1 MQEHGLK
8 ISELV
13 TLFNLEVLNRGSDY
27 DTALLTI
34 TDVNRPGLQF
44 HSFYDYFDPRRLQVL
59 GKAEI
64 TYLKGLT
71 TEQRRKCFDDLF
83 LYDIPALVI
92 SRGLDCFPECLESAR
107 VHERTLLRTEETTVE
122 FTSHTIE
129 YLNRVLAPCVTRH
142 GVLLDISGEGVM
154 ITGDSGIGKSESAIE
169 LIMRG
174 HRLVA
179 DDAVEIRRISNQLIG
194 TAPEVIRHYIELRGI
209 GVIDVRQL
217 FGMSAIM
224 NGLALH
230 GGFIPYA
237 GTFMVFSDYA
247 KNALRLAALMGTRA
261 VWVFTHDSIG
271 VGEDGP
277 THQPIEQVP
286 GLRLMPG
293 LDVWRPCDTVETA
306 VAWQCALENA
316 HRPTC
321 LSLSRQNLPFVSRDE
336 AQVQAIARGGY
347 VLRDCDGTPELILMA
362 TGSEVGITLEA
373 AEALTAE
380 GRKVRVVSM
389 PCCERFDAQDAAYRE
404 SVLPA
409 AVRARVAV
417 EAAAADYWRKYVG
430 LDGAVLGMTTFGASG
445 PGKALAEHFGFT
457 SAHLADMARQLLG

>member
-71 TEQRRKCFDDLF
+71 SEQRRKCFDDLF

-92 SRGLDCFPECLESAR
+92 SRGLDCLPECLESAQ
-107 VHERTLLRTEETTVE
+107 VHERTLLRTEETTVD

-224 NGLALH
+224 EESRIDLVVQFEQWDETKIYDRLGLEDHHIEIMGVEVPCVTIPVRPGRNLASIVEVAAMNNRH
-230 GGFIPYA
+230 RRYGF
-237 GTFMVFSDYA
+237 
-247 KNALRLAALMGTRA
+247 NAAQELAQRVDLRA
-261 VWVFTHDSIG
+261 
-271 VGEDGP
+271 
-277 THQPIEQVP
+277 EQ
-286 GLRLMPG
+286 G
-293 LDVWRPCDTVETA
+293 
-306 VAWQCALENA
+306 
-316 HRPTC
+316 
-321 LSLSRQNLPFVSRDE
+321 SRKQ
-336 AQVQAIARGGY
+336 
-347 VLRDCDGTPELILMA
+347 
-362 TGSEVGITLEA
+362 
-373 AEALTAE
+373 
-380 GRKVRVVSM
+380 K
-389 PCCERFDAQDAAYRE
+389 
-404 SVLPA
+404 
-409 AVRARVAV
+409 
-417 EAAAADYWRKYVG
+417 
-430 LDGAVLGMTTFGASG
+430 
-445 PGKALAEHFGFT
+445 
-457 SAHLADMARQLLG
+457 